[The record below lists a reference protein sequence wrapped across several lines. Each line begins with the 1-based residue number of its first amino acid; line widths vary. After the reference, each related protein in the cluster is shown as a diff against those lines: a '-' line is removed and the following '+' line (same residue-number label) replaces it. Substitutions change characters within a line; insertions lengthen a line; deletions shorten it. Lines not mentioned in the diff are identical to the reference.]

1 MKHSG
6 RGRVAVGVHGVVS
19 VQTDR
24 AVLRRSDEE
33 AIVGIE
39 RGDGLSGVFD
49 EVRLDAGK
57 RQCWQ
62 DADEEVVTAREQ
74 SAVAFEER
82 QKEGSQRQLEI
93 IGLMAV
99 DGGHEST
106 HSTPAFLGAWMQ
118 YVGPE

>member
-1 MKHSG
+1 M
-6 RGRVAVGVHGVVS
+6 VS
-19 VQTDR
+19 VQTNR
-24 AVLRRSDEE
+24 AVLGCSDEE

-39 RGDGLSGVFD
+39 RGDGFGGVFD
-49 EVRLDAGK
+49 EVWLDARK

-82 QKEGSQRQLEI
+82 QKEGSRRQLRI
-93 IGLMAV
+93 TGTMAV
-99 DGGHEST
+99 DGGHKST